1 MKLSF
6 KSECKI
12 LSQVNTKW
20 KKKNVAR
27 KPAIAGK
34 VESSPD
40 RKEIIYLTK
49 LDPYKRGRSLE
60 EE

>member
-1 MKLSF
+1 M
-6 KSECKI
+6 
-12 LSQVNTKW
+12 QNTFSGKY
-20 KKKNVAR
+20 KVEKKNVAR

>member
-6 KSECKI
+6 KSEFKI

-20 KKKNVAR
+20 KKNVAR

-40 RKEIIYLTK
+40 RKEITYLTK